1 LHNLQVH
8 RQQTTLQAKF
18 RKALVVATIRI
29 RSKDSM
35 AQDNPDILTVMEW
48 AWAVASSNPIVH
60 QPPLLSLSFLDAN
73 PF

>member
-1 LHNLQVH
+1 VH

-18 RKALVVATIRI
+18 HKAIVAATIRI
-29 RSKDSM
+29 RNKDSM
-35 AQDNPDILTVMEW
+35 AQDNPDILTGMEW
-48 AWAVASSNPIVH
+48 AWAWAVVGSNPFIH